1 MKQITLEDV
10 EKFLGADE
18 YAAEEGKELA
28 YEAELDVRSTV
39 GRIYDLRTGV
49 GVNLERDRVLKLW
62 HVFHTSMRDMDLAN
76 ALRTIGQAQQASLQL
91 GYAIAT
97 GLDCNATDSVDVSG
111 GTDDANQKS
120 NLNKNLLTGIVK
132 LMSKAGT
139 LRDGAKAQWT
149 FSEIVYG
156 ISVATPDAG
165 EDLLGEAMKYLTD
178 QRVVYRKQLGKC
190 ISSVYVLTDDYKKM
204 MESLGLEVGEPA
216 VTKIDERQEMIK
228 DLREI
233 LQSNRDIGGKLL
245 PWSMNSLV
253 FALRDKYKWIHSDDI
268 EAAVLEI
275 EECRQLGDKMYLWTM
290 DTAIPVDAVFA
301 PVVSEKPVGV
311 VKAADAIF
319 AVMKNDL
326 ECGVARI
333 WKEYDISG
341 LVGRGSE
348 FGGKLKDEYLKP
360 DVMMAALN
368 LLVVEKKLEVILP
381 SDERPWLK
389 KPGWRVVR

>member
-18 YAAEEGKELA
+18 HAANEGAELA
-28 YEAELDVRSTV
+28 DEAEWDINYTV
-39 GRIYDLRTGV
+39 GRICDLRKDV
-49 GVNLERDRVLKLW
+49 GVSLERDRVLKLW
-62 HVFHTSMRDMDLAN
+62 YAFHTSMRDMDLAN
-76 ALRTIGQAQQASLQL
+76 ALRTMGQAQQASLQL

-97 GLDCNATDSVDVSG
+97 GADCNTVDSVDVSG
-111 GTDDANQKS
+111 GTNNANQNS

-156 ISVATPDAG
+156 ISVATPDAS

-178 QRVVYRKQLGKC
+178 QKVVHKSQLGKC
-190 ISSVYVLTDDYKKM
+190 ISSVYVLTDDYKQLM
-204 MESLGLEVGEPA
+204 GSLGLDIDEP
-216 VTKIDERQEMIK
+216 VVSKIDEHQEMVK
-228 DLREI
+228 DLCEI
-233 LQSNRDIGGKLL
+233 LQSNRDTGGKLL
-245 PWSMNSLV
+245 PWSVNSLV
-253 FALRDKYKWIHSDDI
+253 FALGDKYKWVCSGDI
-268 EAAVLEI
+268 GAAVLEI
-275 EECRQLGDKMYLWTM
+275 EECRQLGDKMYLWTKE
-290 DTAIPVDAVFA
+290 TAIPVDAVFA
-301 PVVSEKPVGV
+301 SVVSEKPVGV